1 MDADRYQQGP
11 FEELYD
17 SWFGTQPECERDP
30 TVGAKLLATYRS
42 AFESGLEG
50 EQVAAL
56 YFIWRQK
63 VVEGAGLLV
72 EALRS
77 DSPFVAGAG
86 ATLVSVTHGRLFQFG
101 PELRPAFRAL
111 VRRFPINDVGRPQAL
126 YGHKPEDAD
135 DTAARPFVNLYE
147 DWRVDDYPGDPVLAA
162 RLIDTHRAAWTNGDA
177 IERAFVL
184 LFLPGPGDVSRGA
197 DLVRE
202 SLRTHDLALAQVAA
216 FTANFFLERGI
227 NPGPGTRE
235 LLESLRERFGDRA
248 LGHAWSALRALD
260 KLEGVSRDD

>member
-1 MDADRYQQGP
+1 MDTDRYEQGP
-11 FEELYD
+11 FEELYEQ
-17 SWFGTQPECERDP
+17 WFTTRPESERDP
-30 TVGAKLLATYRS
+30 KGEAQLLATYRS

-56 YFIWRQK
+56 YFIWRRK

-86 ATLVSVTHGRLFQFG
+86 ATLVSVTHGRSFEFG

-111 VRRFPINDVGRPQAL
+111 VRRFPINSVVRPRAL
-126 YGHKPEDAD
+126 YGHEPGDAD

-147 DWRVDDYPGDPVLAA
+147 DWRVDDFPGNPVLAE
-162 RLIDTHRAAWTNGDA
+162 RLIDTHRSAWADGDS

-227 NPGPGTRE
+227 NPGPRTRE
-235 LLESLRERFGDRA
+235 LIESLRERFGDRA
-248 LGHAWSALRALD
+248 VGHAWSALRALD
-260 KLEGVSRDD
+260 KLDGVSRDD